1 MRRVFAVSR
10 VRARYA
16 QFFSRSNRLLVS
28 HFDSLAEG
36 PLSRPYL
43 ARPSFDFGQVRQRR
57 KEESLYIPLCVFFLR
72 SSSVQIEQIA
82 EPGAAILAMP
92 TQFGGEKEIRRRGT
106 CVAQLNSQSRFN
118 CCFLFYFCFRR
129 PPKQLHK
136 HNLGVYVNVRI
147 FCACPCWKRIT
158 GPRYGHAC

>member
-1 MRRVFAVSR
+1 MQFR

-43 ARPSFDFGQVRQRR
+43 SRPSFDFGQVRQRR
-57 KEESLYIPLCVFFLR
+57 NEESLYIPLCVFFALVVSPNR
-72 SSSVQIEQIA
+72 ANSRT
-82 EPGAAILAMP
+82 G
-92 TQFGGEKEIRRRGT
+92 RRHLGHADSIWWRKR
-106 CVAQLNSQSRFN
+106 NSQKRHP
-118 CCFLFYFCFRR
+118 CCTTEFAFAFRLFFCFYFRR
-129 PPKQLHK
+129 PPKKLHK

-158 GPRYGHAC
+158 GPHYGHAC